1 MPNLGAWASFTL
13 VKGLEMWWS
22 APSECRIGEEGSGGR
37 VIGFTDC
44 MNIMPGHGHRQ
55 RDCPIRKM
63 ISYNVKESGKPA
75 V

>member
-1 MPNLGAWASFTL
+1 MK
-13 VKGLEMWWS
+13 VKLNK
-22 APSECRIGEEGSGGR
+22 RIGEEGSGGR

-55 RDCPIRKM
+55 MDCPIRKM

-75 V
+75 VLVLTCQ